1 MHDMSVPEETAKQ
14 MIREWHAAF
23 PGVDAF
29 AQRLKR
35 ECRERKGVVQTL
47 GGRKRYLPALAGA
60 DETKRREAE
69 RQVVN
74 TMCQGSA
81 ADLIKRAMV
90 TIDRMLLP
98 DGKALHTPVPGRL
111 LLQIHARRAART
123 CPAPARVRSRRC
135 CERVAPWQD
144 ELLFEVAETHAPE
157 LRRAVREAMVG
168 ALELK
173 VPLQVKLMQG
183 PSWGTL
189 EVMDEEGA

>member
-47 GGRKRYLPALAGA
+47 AGRKRYLPALAGT

-74 TMCQGSA
+74 TLCQGSA

-90 TIDRMLLP
+90 TIDRMLLL
-98 DGKALHTPVPGRL
+98 DGKALHSPVPGRL
-111 LLQIHARRAART
+111 LLQIHARREDRT
-123 CPAPARVRSRRC
+123 NHCPHPLGPRRWCDRFAPCRTSCSSKSPSRMRPSS
-135 CERVAPWQD
+135 APWC
-144 ELLFEVAETHAPE
+144 ARPWSA
-157 LRRAVREAMVG
+157 R
-168 ALELK
+168 
-173 VPLQVKLMQG
+173 
-183 PSWGTL
+183 SS
-189 EVMDEEGA
+189 